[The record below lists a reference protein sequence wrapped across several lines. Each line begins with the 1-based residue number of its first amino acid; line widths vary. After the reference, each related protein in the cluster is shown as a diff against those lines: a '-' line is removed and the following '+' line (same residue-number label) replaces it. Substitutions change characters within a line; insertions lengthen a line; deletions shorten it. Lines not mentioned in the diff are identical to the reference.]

1 MPRLRQYFS
10 PTLFD
15 LQEIQTAGA
24 GRLILEA
31 LATGLISGF
40 IIGVFRMAYNFV
52 NALLTREFFR
62 HAGTPEGMALTGGA
76 ILLCAVIAWLM
87 VRHEPLISGSGIPQ
101 VELVLRGKMPMP
113 WLRILWTKFVGTL
126 ASLSGGL
133 SVGREG
139 PCIQMGAAVGC
150 GVGRLWHDTAIRPRF
165 LAGGSTAGMTAAF
178 GAPLAGM
185 FFSFEELHTVLT
197 LPMLLFTALTAASA
211 WFVVDMVLQL
221 GLVFPLS
228 GTAPDMALLWLAP
241 LAGLICGLFSC
252 LYNRCLVSL
261 TCGADR
267 TGIKQ
272 PWRLGIAFLLS
283 FVLVY
288 AFPGVMTGL
297 GPGITDLAHKTF
309 PIQAIL
315 LLWAVKICFN
325 WVSFA
330 SGVSGGILMPM
341 LLAGGLT
348 GALVSCVIGSLDPA
362 QSHTA
367 LLVILC
373 MAGLFAGT
381 VRAPLT
387 GAFLI
392 TEMTG
397 AWLLLPALL
406 CTAVM
411 ASVIANVLGSA
422 PVYDSLR
429 DRQLRNFRK
438 AHPDWESSAGTGD

>member
-1 MPRLRQYFS
+1 MPLFKKNLS

-15 LQEIQTAGA
+15 LQEIQTAGV
-24 GRLILEA
+24 GRLLLEA

-52 NALLTREFFR
+52 NATLVREFR
-62 HAGTPEGMALTGGA
+62 LHVGTPEGMVLTGGA

-87 VRHEPLISGSGIPQ
+87 VRHEPLISGSGIPH

-113 WLRILWTKFVGTL
+113 WRRILWTKFIGTL

-150 GVGRLWHDTAIRPRF
+150 GVGRLWHDTKIRPRF

-197 LPMLLFTALTAASA
+197 LPMLIFTAITAASA
-211 WFVVDMVLQL
+211 WFVVDMILKL

-228 GTAPDMALLWLAP
+228 TTEPSMALFWLSP
-241 LAGLICGLFSC
+241 LAGVACGLFSC
-252 LYNRCLVSL
+252 LYNWCLVSL
-261 TCGADR
+261 TNGADR

-272 PWRLGIAFLLS
+272 PWRLSIAFLAS
-283 FVLVY
+283 FALVY
-288 AFPGVMTGL
+288 IFPDVMTGL
-297 GPGITDLAHKTF
+297 GPGIPDLAHGTLPIKT
-309 PIQAIL
+309 IL

-325 WVSFA
+325 WFSFA

-341 LLAGGLT
+341 L
-348 GALVSCVIGSLDPA
+348 
-362 QSHTA
+362 QS
-367 LLVILC
+367 
-373 MAGLFAGT
+373 
-381 VRAPLT
+381 
-387 GAFLI
+387 
-392 TEMTG
+392 
-397 AWLLLPALL
+397 
-406 CTAVM
+406 
-411 ASVIANVLGSA
+411 S
-422 PVYDSLR
+422 
-429 DRQLRNFRK
+429 
-438 AHPDWESSAGTGD
+438 PD